1 MAERTLSSTSGTY
14 HSFSGVD
21 IRAVFGEKIIGELQA
36 ISYMITREKAPVYT
50 MGSPDPR
57 AFNRGKRGIAGSL
70 IFIVFDRAALLET
83 MGTDARKY
91 LADKDEPR
99 TNRDLAFFPTSTYQT
114 LNVEDLSNVN
124 APTGLQEQ
132 SERLNDLQ
140 EPRQAMYVD
149 QIPPFDVTLTAAN
162 EYGQLAVMRI
172 IGVEILNEGSG
183 VSIDDIVTEQNMTY
197 VARAVIPW
205 RPAGNMLR
213 ENR

>member
-1 MAERTLSSTSGTY
+1 
-14 HSFSGVD
+14 
-21 IRAVFGEKIIGELQA
+21 
-36 ISYMITREKAPVYT
+36 

-70 IFIVFDRAALLET
+70 IFIVFDRAALLDT
-83 MGTDARKY
+83 MGTESRKY

>member
-1 MAERTLSSTSGTY
+1 MAERTISQTAGTY

-83 MGTDARKY
+83 MGTDNRKY
-91 LADKDEPR
+91 LADTDEPR
-99 TNRDLAFFPTSTYQT
+99 RTREDRFFPTATYQSLT
-114 LNVEDLSNVN
+114 VEDLSDPNS
-124 APTGLQEQ
+124 PTGLQVT

-140 EPRQAMYVD
+140 EPRRPMYVD

-172 IGVEILNEGSG
+172 LGVEILNEGSG

-205 RPAGNMLR
+205 LPAGNMLR
-213 ENR
+213 EGG

>member
-21 IRAVFGEKIIGELQA
+21 IRAVFGEKIICELQA